1 VRLYLESLLWIT
13 NVSLTCSFG
22 TPQLG
27 TGLGMAVD
35 MYAMTS
41 HPNEITADELAGRRV
56 AKIAAGASHAAAIT
70 DGGELFYWGM
80 SLYFEPVRVTAL
92 LHTKVRINVSKD
104 DNSIAL

>member
-1 VRLYLESLLWIT
+1 MLPYSTL
-13 NVSLTCSFG
+13 
-22 TPQLG
+22 QLG

-56 AKIAAGASHAAAIT
+56 TKIAAGASHAAAIT

-92 LHTKVRINVSKD
+92 LHTKVS
-104 DNSIAL
+104 A